1 MIWVGHWRRSADFCC
16 RRREQLLQRRYH
28 SDISI
33 ISSYKTS
40 YRCFIFTSFFAQNQH
55 LGVKASGDTLHSL
68 FSLSLLNVLE
78 PNRCGANHTLSIFR
92 FSRASVCAPMTE
104 HFPPSNPIFLIRIL
118 VLLVLQDIQGTI
130 LYLLRFCDGYIDAD
144 MLRDYVEN
152 YPEYF
157 MANLEEK
164 QYLVQ
169 RYTPQLIQELALLP
183 TSLTRIQRVLSHP
196 FVEGAVMTMFSLLV
210 LLLLFHR
217 TQIQPEIL
225 LDAQWPQ
232 SKDLVA
238 ADSSAATVVKDE
250 KEMRRAQSILHMK
263 SFPAAPASSSIPV
276 GRTGSNAIIDRQHM
290 PQRSAVQ
297 PKASVTE
304 PSQIDNNGKTEAV
317 ANESEASYERE
328 QSQREAA
335 KNARLKQFPPPSNP
349 LAQV

>member
-1 MIWVGHWRRSADFCC
+1 
-16 RRREQLLQRRYH
+16 
-28 SDISI
+28 
-33 ISSYKTS
+33 
-40 YRCFIFTSFFAQNQH
+40 
-55 LGVKASGDTLHSL
+55 
-68 FSLSLLNVLE
+68 
-78 PNRCGANHTLSIFR
+78 
-92 FSRASVCAPMTE
+92 MTE

-169 RYTPQLIQELALLP
+169 RYTPQLIQALALLP